1 MEVTNRFQGLDLI
14 DRVPEELW
22 REVCEIVQGTVIK
35 IISKKKKCKN
45 AKWLPEEALQIAEK
59 SLRQKRKGKI
69 NSFECIVPN
78 NVMEIRKPSSV
89 ISANK

>member
-1 MEVTNRFQGLDLI
+1 MEV
-14 DRVPEELW
+14 
-22 REVCEIVQGTVIK
+22 CYSVQEAVIK
-35 IISKKKKCKN
+35 IISKKKKCKK
-45 AKWLPEEALQIAEK
+45 AKWLSEALQIAGK

-89 ISANK
+89 INSKK